1 MLEGLGVSTAG
12 LIQQFLQ
19 GAAVVERLL
28 DLRDEFVRNVE
39 ADASSFAPAIEDVAA
54 VLIALRTRL
63 AVLADAGTP
72 SQTQGSQ
79 GGWPEACGMRAEPPL
94 DLRGGFN
101 LG

>member
-1 MLEGLGVSTAG
+1 MLQGLGVSTAG

-72 SQTQGSQ
+72 PKTQGAERRGPKSRAVR
-79 GGWPEACGMRAEPPL
+79 PEPAL
-94 DLRGGFN
+94 N
-101 LG
+101 I